1 MWDAFALQ
9 SNNEADAKARV
20 LLTVSQIPKGRVS
33 SFGRIADAAGFPR
46 KARWVGR
53 ILSQLPSDTKIPWH
67 RVLGHSGH
75 ITCPRKDL
83 AQSRLESEGVEVQQF
98 KVSMKRH
105 VWPD

>member
-1 MWDAFALQ
+1 MWDAFALE

-20 LLTVSQIPKGRVS
+20 LLTVSQIPEGRVS
-33 SFGRIADAAGFPR
+33 SFGRIAEASGFPR

-53 ILSQLPSDTKIPWH
+53 VLSKLPSDTEIPWH

-83 AQSRLESEGVEVQQF
+83 AKTRLEREGVEVHQC

-105 VWPD
+105 AWPD